1 MGIFDF
7 RDPSKRKKQSTPIS
21 VECTATEIF
30 LNNTSIS
37 FPTNYTVL
45 KNILGEASRIEPI
58 KNTNN
63 KVYLWDDFGIYCSTA
78 NPDKMLMLLL
88 VEDNR
93 YGLGHQP
100 LKNFEGNVSIDG
112 KPMAEN
118 IQNVDIDRPY
128 MIRSIIKEQKQV
140 AIAIGWNPGV

>member
-1 MGIFDF
+1 
-7 RDPSKRKKQSTPIS
+7 
-21 VECTATEIF
+21 
-30 LNNTSIS
+30 
-37 FPTNYTVL
+37 
-45 KNILGEASRIEPI
+45 
-58 KNTNN
+58 
-63 KVYLWDDFGIYCSTA
+63 
-78 NPDKMLMLLL
+78 MLLL

-100 LKNFEGNVSIDG
+100 LKNFKGKVSIDG

>member
-7 RDPSKRKKQSTPIS
+7 RDPSKRKKKNTSIT

-30 LNNTSIS
+30 LNNTSIT

-63 KVYLWDDFGIYCSTA
+63 NVYLWDDIGIYCSTA

-100 LKNFEGNVSIDG
+100 LKNFEGNVLIDG
-112 KPMAEN
+112 KPIAEN
-118 IQNVDIDRPY
+118 IQNVDVNRPY
-128 MIRSIIKEQKQV
+128 MIRSIIKEKKQV